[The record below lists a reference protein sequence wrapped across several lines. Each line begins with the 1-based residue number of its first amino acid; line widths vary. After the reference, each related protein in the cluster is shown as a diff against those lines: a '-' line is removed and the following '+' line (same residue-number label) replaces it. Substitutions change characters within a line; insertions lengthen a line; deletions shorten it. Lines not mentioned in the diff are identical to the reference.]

1 MLLLTSLPLIH
12 GRLLRILSTLNIS
25 SLAAVAAA
33 AVARHTLRANMKA
46 VPVVVAAVLSQ
57 VQFSALKPAIKLLSV
72 SVPAVMVVV
81 SPRLIRQ
88 VLPAR
93 AQVQPALTRP
103 LRLMMLIL

>member
-1 MLLLTSLPLIH
+1 M
-12 GRLLRILSTLNIS
+12 
-25 SLAAVAAA
+25 

-46 VPVVVAAVLSQ
+46 VLAAAVVALSQ

-72 SVPAVMVVV
+72 SVPAVMVAV

-88 VLPAR
+88 ALPAR